1 MIKLRDLRK
10 EVHDNTLRCRS
21 IESIVQ
27 SARFERLWEES
38 TDRQKEEAEFAVW
51 KGSKPELMKWMK
63 NHSSLELG
71 ERSLTYLKDRAKKL
85 RVKNYSR
92 LTKPELI
99 GAINRKEIAD
109 EQE

>member
-1 MIKLRDLRK
+1 MIKLKDLRK

-21 IESIVQ
+21 VESIVQ

-38 TDRQKEEAEFAVW
+38 TDRQKEEAELAVW
-51 KGSKPELMKWMK
+51 KGSKPELTRWMTH
-63 NHSSLELG
+63 HSSLELG
-71 ERSLTYLKDRAKKL
+71 ERSLAYLKVRARKL

-99 GAINRKEIAD
+99 GAIERKEIED
-109 EQE
+109 EQK